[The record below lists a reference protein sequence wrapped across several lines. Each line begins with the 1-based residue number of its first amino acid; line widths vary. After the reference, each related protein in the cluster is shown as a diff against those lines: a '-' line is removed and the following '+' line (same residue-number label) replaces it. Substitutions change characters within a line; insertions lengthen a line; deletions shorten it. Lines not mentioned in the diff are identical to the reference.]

1 MKQSIAWISESISE
15 SIKDDGRG
23 VDPAERLRGNG
34 GGGLKLSQQW
44 GWNVQLEKW
53 AQDEGKRKELFEW
66 ALNRAEMAAKVPTP
80 EESVKGA
87 IRKSVKGTIQGQ
99 K

>member
-1 MKQSIAWISESISE
+1 MSISRFFGKF
-15 SIKDDGRG
+15 IARNADVYADVPVAKAAF
-23 VDPAERLRGNG
+23 PGNG
-34 GGGLKLSQQW
+34 GGGLKMSQQW

-66 ALNRAEMAAKVPTP
+66 ALNRAEMAAKVPPP

-87 IRKSVKGTIQGQ
+87 IQGQ